1 MCRRWACRRHS
12 TSALPVKKGSRC
24 AATLAAQLGQ
34 NLPAG
39 HFLGGWIRGHLA
51 LGSAFGL
58 GRALAAR
65 RLGPQRWSPRDIASG
80 ALTHRPALRA
90 AHPLFRPARFYLA
103 LNCRA
108 RAKTPYFTRPG
119 ASCLPLLHLGRI
131 GLAHRGLGE
140 VEACGRPREAPQAL
154 LHHRGCGGRLS
165 GVSKGP
171 HGSLLA
177 KPRWRFPC
185 ACACKSPSRFCDHQ
199 GRSHSLLLAARA

>member
-1 MCRRWACRRHS
+1 MRRHARG
-12 TSALPVKKGSRC
+12 SAGSKFAGGPLLGKLDSGSPSLGQSLWPRACSRC
-24 AATLAAQLGQ
+24 APIRATEVVASR
-34 NLPAG
+34 
-39 HFLGGWIRGHLA
+39 HRLGGPHA
-51 LGSAFGL
+51 SAGTL
-58 GRALAAR
+58 RRA
-65 RLGPQRWSPRDIASG
+65 PS
-80 ALTHRPALRA
+80 
-90 AHPLFRPARFYLA
+90 FRPARFYLA

-119 ASCLPLLHLGRI
+119 ASCLPLLRLARF

-140 VEACGRPREAPQAL
+140 VGACGGRREPPQAL

-177 KPRWRFPC
+177 TPRWRFPC
-185 ACACKSPSRFCDHQ
+185 ARACKSPSRCCAHQ